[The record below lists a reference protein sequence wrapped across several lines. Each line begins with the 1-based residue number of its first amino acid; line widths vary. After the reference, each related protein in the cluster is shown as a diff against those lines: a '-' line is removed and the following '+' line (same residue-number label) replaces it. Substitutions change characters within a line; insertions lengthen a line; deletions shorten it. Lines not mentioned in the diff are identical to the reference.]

1 MVRSRPRRLA
11 LVVSCLLA
19 LAVLGGA
26 LILTRDRGLPPPD
39 RPAVLDPR
47 ASDPFAYSGTRREEF
62 ERRAAAG
69 YAHVV
74 YAKSPDGVV
83 ATADR
88 VQRYRREIERV
99 ARRSG
104 MDTATLEAIV
114 FLESAG
120 RPDAAADPKLEG
132 AVGLTQILAETGR
145 NLLGMRTDPAAAR
158 KLTRAIARA
167 QRRGD
172 SKRVDKLVARRRRV
186 DERFDPR
193 ESLEATA
200 RYLRLAKKRLARDDM
215 AVASYHMGIG
225 NLQSAIADFARGSA
239 APASYAE
246 LFFASS
252 PFSHAAAYRRLA
264 RLGDDSSTYLWRV
277 RASAE
282 IMRRSRSD
290 PGGLERTAEQQD
302 NKNSAEEVLH
312 PEDDTEAFSDPD
324 ELEAAYRDGK
334 IRSFPDAPQR
344 LGLHRDP
351 KMGELASRLDQP
363 RRLYRGLRPESY
375 ALAAYLVR
383 LTRQAGGPA
392 APLTVTSTVRDRK
405 YQRKLV
411 GRNREAT
418 QKYSLHTTGYA
429 FDILRRYAG
438 DKQAGALQFAL
449 DRLQA
454 LNLIAWV
461 REPAAI
467 HVTVSGDA
475 KRLVGL
481 LQPAGG
487 GAQRDR

>member
-1 MVRSRPRRLA
+1 MVRSRSRRLA
-11 LVVSCLLA
+11 LAISCLLA

-47 ASDPFAYSGTRREEF
+47 APDPFAYSAGRRAEF

-74 YAKSPDGVV
+74 YAKSPGGVV
-83 ATADR
+83 ATAGR
-88 VQRYRREIERV
+88 VQGYRREIEQV
-99 ARRSG
+99 AGRSG
-104 MDTATLEAIV
+104 VSADTLEAIV

-145 NLLGMRTDPAAAR
+145 NLLDMRTDPAAAR
-158 KLTRAIARA
+158 KLTRGIARA

-172 SKRVDKLVARRRRV
+172 SARVDKLVARLRRV

-193 ESLEATA
+193 KSLEATA
-200 RYLRLAKKRLARDDM
+200 RYLRLARERLARDDM

-225 NLQSAIADFARGSA
+225 NLQSAIADFGRGDAA
-239 APASYAE
+239 APGSYAE

-282 IMRRSRSD
+282 IMRRHRSD
-290 PGGLERTAEQQD
+290 PDGLERTAEQQD

-312 PEDDTEAFSDPD
+312 PEGDTEGFSEPAD
-324 ELEAAYRDGK
+324 LEAAYRDGK
-334 IRSFPDAPQR
+334 IRSFPDAPER

-351 KMGELASRLDQP
+351 KMGELASRLGQP
-363 RRLYRGLRPESY
+363 RRLYRGLRPEAY

-383 LTRQAGGPA
+383 VARKAGGPA

-418 QKYSLHTTGYA
+418 QRYSLHTTGYA

-438 DKQAGALQFAL
+438 DKQAVALQFAL

-461 REPAAI
+461 REPGAI
-467 HVTVSGDA
+467 HVTASSEAG
-475 KRLVGL
+475 RLVAL
-481 LQPAGG
+481 L
-487 GAQRDR
+487 REK

>member
-1 MVRSRPRRLA
+1 MVRSRSRRLA
-11 LVVSCLLA
+11 LAISCLLA

-47 ASDPFAYSGTRREEF
+47 APDPFAYADGRRAEF

-74 YAKSPDGVV
+74 YAKSPGGVV
-83 ATADR
+83 ATAER
-88 VQRYRREIERV
+88 VQGYRREIERV
-99 ARRSG
+99 ARRTEVSA
-104 MDTATLEAIV
+104 DTLEAIV

-120 RPDAAADPKLEG
+120 RPDAAADPRLEG

-145 NLLGMRTDPAAAR
+145 NLLGMRTDPPAAR
-158 KLTRAIARA
+158 KLTRAIGRA

-172 SKRVDKLVARRRRV
+172 SERVDKLVARLRRV

-225 NLQSAIADFARGSA
+225 NLQSAIADFGRGD
-239 APASYAE
+239 APAPGSYAE

-282 IMRRSRSD
+282 IMRRHRSD

-312 PEDDTEAFSDPD
+312 PEDDTEAFSEPAD
-324 ELEAAYRDGK
+324 LEAAYRDGK
-334 IRSFPDAPQR
+334 IRSFPDAPER

-351 KMGELASRLDQP
+351 KMGELASRLEQP
-363 RRLYRGLRPESY
+363 RRLYRGLRPEAY

-383 LTRQAGGPA
+383 VARQAGGPA
-392 APLTVTSTVRDRK
+392 APLTVTSTVRDGE

-418 QKYSLHTTGYA
+418 HGYSLHTTGYT

-438 DKQAGALQFAL
+438 DKQAVALQFAL

-461 REPAAI
+461 REPGAI
-467 HVTVSGDA
+467 HVTASSEAG
-475 KRLVGL
+475 RLVAL
-481 LQPAGG
+481 L
-487 GAQRDR
+487 RER